1 MTSLQFLTSA
11 RLQRF
16 CLIDCSFV
24 VEITPEK
31 TVFNVNQAL
40 IKGAADSGGLFFY
53 FHIIP
58 GSFVWSYFWIIHT
71 NSSSFRYWMWTA
83 SIIQFHRQHLFFA
96 GVLKI
101 ELFFPPVPA
110 CCWVLLGGVVLAK
123 HWTWRDCTGADS
135 KTSPGQ
141 REGNGELRLGCN
153 IPEKLSFFWTQLLNV
168 SVQSPGLGVARDT
181 GVSISSQFTA
191 ISTQVN
197 WIEGI
202 YSADLVVL
210 MPHLTPSF
218 ESVLVDS
225 QRKTMLSREA
235 SQGREV

>member
-1 MTSLQFLTSA
+1 M
-11 RLQRF
+11 
-16 CLIDCSFV
+16 
-24 VEITPEK
+24 
-31 TVFNVNQAL
+31 
-40 IKGAADSGGLFFY
+40 
-53 FHIIP
+53 
-58 GSFVWSYFWIIHT
+58 
-71 NSSSFRYWMWTA
+71 
-83 SIIQFHRQHLFFA
+83 
-96 GVLKI
+96 
-101 ELFFPPVPA
+101 
-110 CCWVLLGGVVLAK
+110 
-123 HWTWRDCTGADS
+123 
-135 KTSPGQ
+135 
-141 REGNGELRLGCN
+141 
-153 IPEKLSFFWTQLLNV
+153 NV

-235 SQGREV
+235 SQGREI